1 MERSIFSQKIG
12 IIGGGQLGKM
22 ILNETNKWSLNISI
36 LDSNKNSPCKNLCN
50 GFYVGDLLDYET
62 VLNFGRQCDLITY
75 EIEHIN
81 EQALF
86 DLEKEGVTVY
96 PKPETLKII
105 QDKNSQKEFY
115 KRNEL
120 PTADFSYYK
129 SIDDL
134 KIGIQEGRVEFPSVW
149 KKTKFGYDGF
159 GVKILK
165 SSEDLNDIPESEM
178 IIEKLI
184 PFEKEI
190 AVIVAR
196 NSKGKIKNF
205 DVVEMEFN
213 EISNQVEFVISPS
226 NISDDIK
233 KEAIK
238 IAIETAEKFNLIGL
252 LAVEMFLTK
261 DNKILINEVAPR
273 PHNSGH
279 YTLDACNTSQFEQHI
294 RAILDLEL
302 GDVSQ
307 KGKAIM
313 LNLVG
318 EENFFGKVIY
328 SNLNY
333 ALADNSSYV
342 HIYGKEETRP
352 NRKMGHITIICDNF
366 EDAYIKAKNFKNTI
380 KVKSINNG

>member
-1 MERSIFSQKIG
+1 MKKSIFNHKIG

-62 VLNFGRQCDLITY
+62 VLNFGRKCDLITY

-81 EQALF
+81 TQALF
-86 DLEKEGVTVY
+86 DLEKEGIIVY
-96 PKPETLKII
+96 PKAETLKII
-105 QDKNSQKEFY
+105 QNKNSQKEFY

-120 PTADFSYYK
+120 PTADFSFYK

-134 KIGIQEGRVEFPSVW
+134 KIGIKEGKVKFPSVW

-165 SSEDLNDIPESEM
+165 STKDLNDIPESEM

-226 NISDDIK
+226 NISEEIK
-233 KEAIK
+233 KNAIK
-238 IAIETAEKFNLIGL
+238 IAIETAEQFKLIGL
-252 LAVEMFLTK
+252 LAVEMFLTE
-261 DNKILINEVAPR
+261 DNQILINEVAPR

-294 RAILDLEL
+294 RAILGLEL

-307 KGKAIM
+307 KGNAIM

-318 EENFFGKVIY
+318 EENSFGKSVY
-328 SNLNY
+328 SNLDN
-333 ALADNSSYV
+333 ALNDDSSYV

-366 EDAYIKAKNFKNTI
+366 EDAYKKAKNFKNTI